1 MALQLRICHCS
12 INGSIFSYHYVAP
25 HGMCHVDNLLHCVL
39 GDDLLRMIRRYGQG
53 RGLPR
58 EHYIPIMRDVL
69 EAVIYL
75 HTEQYCLHEDI
86 KGTAAF
92 CMCALFP
99 LSKGNSIMRP
109 CTTTWQTDRHINAL
123 YMYCTFSIASF

>member
-1 MALQLRICHCS
+1 
-12 INGSIFSYHYVAP
+12 
-25 HGMCHVDNLLHCVL
+25 MCHVDNLLHCVL

-69 EAVIYL
+69 GAVIYL

-92 CMCALFP
+92 CVCALVY
-99 LSKGNSIMRP
+99 LVKGNNIMRP
-109 CTTTWQTDRHINAL
+109 CTTTFFKFVQTDTHICLIHNL
-123 YMYCTFSIASF
+123 YIFNHRFDGKQ